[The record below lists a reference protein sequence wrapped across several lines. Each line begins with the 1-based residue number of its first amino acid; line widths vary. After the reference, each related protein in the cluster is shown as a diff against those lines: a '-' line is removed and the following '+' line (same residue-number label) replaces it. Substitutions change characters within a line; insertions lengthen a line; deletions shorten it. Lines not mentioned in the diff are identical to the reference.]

1 MQNMDINLAITADTL
16 IAIISIAVTVLI
28 AIIGGIYA
36 IITNTKKYELTE
48 NFRKELLEWYS
59 SVINLMIRIIHFSE
73 TGEFFCAE
81 FSAQKTE
88 MLSQLS
94 ALTEVGR
101 FYFPNVNKDD
111 NFGKH
116 KPSAYQGYR
125 HINLEFLL
133 YFYQIARHDDDG
145 SKTELLWRLER
156 NFTSVIFDM
165 VEPRKRNRDYSKYL
179 AITFPEDKAIE
190 DFIYENPKNIN
201 VFRMQCYLAILLFF
215 RNPIIPLR
223 PKKSGIRFC
232 GFLIF

>member
-1 MQNMDINLAITADTL
+1 MQNMDINLAFTADTL
-16 IAIISIAVTVLI
+16 IAIISVAVTVLI

-36 IITNTKKYELTE
+36 IVTNTKKYELTE
-48 NFRKELLEWYS
+48 NYRKQLLEWYT
-59 SVINLMIRIIHFSE
+59 SVVNLMIRIIHFSE
-73 TGEFFCAE
+73 TGEFFSPK
-81 FSAQKTE
+81 FSSQKTE

-101 FYFPNVNKDD
+101 FYFPNINKNDG
-111 NFGKH
+111 FGKR

-133 YFYQIARHDDDG
+133 HFYHTALSDTDG
-145 SKTELLWRLER
+145 SQTALLWRLER

-190 DFIYENPKNIN
+190 DFIYENPNNIN
-201 VFRMQCYLAILLFF
+201 VFRM
-215 RNPIIPLR
+215 
-223 PKKSGIRFC
+223 
-232 GFLIF
+232 